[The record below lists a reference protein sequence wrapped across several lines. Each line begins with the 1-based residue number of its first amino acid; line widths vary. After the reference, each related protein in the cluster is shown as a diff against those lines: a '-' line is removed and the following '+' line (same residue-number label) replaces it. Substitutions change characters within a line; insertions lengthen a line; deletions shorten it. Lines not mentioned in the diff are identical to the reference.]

1 MKKLIQ
7 LTTLQIF
14 LSGCVNTKSKT
25 EKVDCKGMVYYN
37 NVGMKRINFKI
48 TTFDGKVLYRTSDPF
63 ILYPISE
70 KFVKIKS
77 CKEVRV

>member
-1 MKKLIQ
+1 
-7 LTTLQIF
+7 
-14 LSGCVNTKSKT
+14 
-25 EKVDCKGMVYYN
+25 MVYYN

-48 TTFDGKVLYRTSDPF
+48 TTFDGKVLYRTRDPF

>member
-1 MKKLIQ
+1 
-7 LTTLQIF
+7 
-14 LSGCVNTKSKT
+14 
-25 EKVDCKGMVYYN
+25 MVYYN